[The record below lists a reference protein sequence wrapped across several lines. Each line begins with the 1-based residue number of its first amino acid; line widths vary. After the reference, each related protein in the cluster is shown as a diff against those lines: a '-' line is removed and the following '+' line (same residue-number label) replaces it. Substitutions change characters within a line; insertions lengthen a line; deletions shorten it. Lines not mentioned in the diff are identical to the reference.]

1 MRVCVFDDLLGDAD
15 VFFKFVL
22 GAVDH
27 DGGKAVVHTLLADVK
42 IFAVIQMQRDIQ
54 SGIEDGC
61 FHELQK
67 VSGFGVFARACGYLQ
82 DQRRLFELCRLHDA
96 LNDFHIIDI
105 KCADGVVRRQRLGKH
120 VFGCYECHSFLLKVF
135 ILFLLV
141 LFRQRAYLPR
151 TPPAILLPL

>member
-22 GAVDH
+22 RAVDH
-27 DGGKAVVHTLLADVK
+27 DGGKAIVYAFLADVK

-82 DQRRLFELCRLHDA
+82 DQRRLFELCCLHDA
-96 LNDFHIIDI
+96 LNDFHII
-105 KCADGVVRRQRLGKH
+105 
-120 VFGCYECHSFLLKVF
+120 
-135 ILFLLV
+135 
-141 LFRQRAYLPR
+141 
-151 TPPAILLPL
+151 